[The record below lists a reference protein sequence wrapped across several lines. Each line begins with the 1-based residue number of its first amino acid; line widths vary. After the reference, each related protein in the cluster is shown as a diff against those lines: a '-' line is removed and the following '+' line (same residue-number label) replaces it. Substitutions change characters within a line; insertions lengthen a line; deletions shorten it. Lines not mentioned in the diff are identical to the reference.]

1 MENNEFKKV
10 RMKNHACYYLDDIIN
25 LKDFGLH
32 KILVNKKSQEKVLI
46 YDIQIKL

>member
-32 KILVNKKSQEKVLI
+32 KILVDKKSQEKSLI
-46 YDIQIKL
+46 YYIQIKL